1 VIAHDM
7 QGNYRKNKRRKEEFE
22 ENINPIEARI
32 KKENTESYV

>member
-1 VIAHDM
+1 VIAHDT

-22 ENINPIEARI
+22 ENINPIDARM